1 MTKKKHRSPDEMNGD
16 DFTSP
21 GGKEVHSIV
30 YDLSGRVGRL
40 EGGFVIIT
48 LVLGVI
54 LALLGL
60 VLKAVWSLPG
70 SSP

>member
-1 MTKKKHRSPDEMNGD
+1 MKKGKHKSPGEMNGE
-16 DFTSP
+16 DFSSP

-40 EGGFVIIT
+40 EGGFLIIT
-48 LVLGVI
+48 IVLCAI
-54 LALLGL
+54 LGLLGL

-70 SSP
+70 S